1 MEHRWGERL
10 SVRTR
15 VAIRARGGQQGIGY
29 LRDVSVSGALL
40 VSGMDAGP
48 MSFVQV
54 LLPASAAVGRKSI
67 EGQVVRHT
75 EQGFAVEWC
84 ELAPELMRSLAR
96 ADHAHSDP
104 PLQRSSEGRE
114 RQSEHA
120 HARLRN

>member
-29 LRDVSVSGALL
+29 LRDISVSGALL

-54 LLPASAAVGRKSI
+54 FLPASAVGRKSI

-84 ELAPELMRSLAR
+84 ELAPELVRSLAR
-96 ADHAHSDP
+96 ADPMQSDP
-104 PLQRSSEGRE
+104 PQ
-114 RQSEHA
+114 QA
-120 HARLRN
+120 QAWRLRTPTSAGQKRG